1 MKRSDE
7 VEAVLK
13 TMYDLMRAGDGDA
26 AAQLIAD
33 GDGVLLVGTDSGEW
47 WDNTDD
53 ARAALRE
60 QLEASGGFAID
71 PGEMRGYA
79 EGDVGWFDDQP
90 TMRLPDGTVLRM
102 RMTGVA
108 KRSDSTWVV
117 VQAHLSV
124 AASINETLFG

>member
-1 MKRSDE
+1 
-7 VEAVLK
+7 
-13 TMYDLMRAGDGDA
+13 
-26 AAQLIAD
+26 
-33 GDGVLLVGTDSGEW
+33 VLLVGTDSGEW

-60 QLEASGGFAID
+60 QLGASGGGFDID

-108 KRSDSTWVV
+108 QRSDSTWVV